1 MADEIAKVRRTLLL
15 RLKAPTP
22 DAAKVLGSMMRNTA
36 AIYNAFGDAK
46 VRFLRNADDQT
57 QFFQI
62 IEFQADQAVERSRQK
77 MASDPTMQNFLQAW
91 RSMFPG
97 AADAEVYED
106 VGEYGQCRLKH
117 WISRS
122 CSCAARFELKVP
134 RLRRLPVRG
143 SFLRE

>member
-1 MADEIAKVRRTLLL
+1 MADEVAKVRRTLLL

-22 DAAKVLGSMMRNTA
+22 DAAKVLGSIMRSTA
-36 AIYNAFGDAK
+36 AMYNAFGDAK
-46 VRFLRNADDQT
+46 VRLLRNADDQT
-57 QFFQI
+57 QFLQI

-106 VGEYGQCRLKH
+106 VNE
-117 WISRS
+117 
-122 CSCAARFELKVP
+122 
-134 RLRRLPVRG
+134 
-143 SFLRE
+143 

>member
-1 MADEIAKVRRTLLL
+1 MAGESEKVRRTLLL

-22 DAAKVLGSMMRNTA
+22 DAAKVLGAMMQNTA
-36 AIYNAFGDAK
+36 AMYKTFGDAK
-46 VRFLRNADDQT
+46 VRLLRNADDQT
-57 QFFQI
+57 QFLQI

-106 VGEYGQCRLKH
+106 VGE
-117 WISRS
+117 
-122 CSCAARFELKVP
+122 
-134 RLRRLPVRG
+134 
-143 SFLRE
+143 